1 MAPPLLRLCLRLH
14 RSAMIGWSLTGL
26 FADFVQIYGFEQI
39 AD

>member
-1 MAPPLLRLCLRLH
+1 
-14 RSAMIGWSLTGL
+14 MIGWSLTGL